1 MTASRPSQR
10 RLTIRLTP
18 DEYAALEREA
28 KGRPLAGHVRARLFG
43 SQTNASKSRANAK
56 APRKDHALAAKI
68 LGLLGRQT
76 PLQHLST
83 LANAARSG
91 SLDVTPEVLVQI
103 DAAFAAIR
111 DIKAM
116 LMRTHGISER

>member
-1 MTASRPSQR
+1 MTDARPPQR

-18 DEYAALEREA
+18 EEYAALEREA

-43 SQTNASKSRANAK
+43 AQANALKSRARAR
-56 APRKDHALAAKI
+56 APTKDHRLASQI
-68 LGLLGRQT
+68 LGLLGRHT

-83 LANAARSG
+83 LADAALSG
-91 SLDVTPEVLVQI
+91 SLDVTPEVLAQI
-103 DAAFAAIR
+103 DAASDDLR

-116 LMRTHGISER
+116 LMRALGISER